1 MSVKR
6 WLAGVSIGALL
17 AVVPQQEARALLPT
31 SADPS
36 FTPIVIVD
44 LVPSATEEYTVAT
57 RIFSFTAE
65 DDDPLV
71 VQLIGMVHSL
81 NAPDSLGSTQRLFRF
96 IRQHGEELSVQSS
109 NRWVSHNGD
118 SVEVILL
125 RPTGQ
130 AGEVDFEEKARQ
142 SRLTADID
150 SLMEIAISIAN
161 KTAVKGQTGM
171 SFTRRKY
178 RLRNRRGVLRISA
191 ALEASATDPEKTE
204 PAADQPAPLST
215 TLVTGPAERVFL
227 SANAAYTKIRQVKF
241 NTDAGTFEPGSK
253 PTELFIGINYSLQ
266 DIFQNDAASGTKAFL
281 RGIYFGFL
289 VEPTKRPFNQLAATV
304 GFRHSPPPFESLF
317 SLETVSPYIG
327 IVWARDDV
335 ADASSTSRIKT
346 RYGKPSVIMGLSLGL
361 DKAIGWLQGTQ

>member
-1 MSVKR
+1 MTR
-6 WLAGVSIGALL
+6 WLAGIPVAVLLL
-17 AVVPQQEARALLPT
+17 AAPQPDAFALPPT
-31 SADPS
+31 PADPA

-44 LVPSATEEYTVAT
+44 LVPSATEEYAVAT
-57 RIFSFTAE
+57 RVFSFTTE

-81 NAPDSLGSTQRLFRF
+81 NAPDSLGGAQRLFRF
-96 IRQHGEELSVQSS
+96 IRQHGERLSVQSS

-161 KTAVKGQTGM
+161 KNAVKGQPGVA
-171 SFTRRKY
+171 FTRRKY
-178 RLRNRRGVLRISA
+178 RLRNKRGVLRISA
-191 ALEASATDPEKTE
+191 AIETSAAGPEKNE
-204 PAADQPAPLST
+204 AAADQPSPLST

-241 NTDAGTFEPGSK
+241 NTDAGTFEPGNK

-327 IVWARDDV
+327 IAWGRDDV
-335 ADASSTSRIKT
+335 ADASSASHIKT
-346 RYGKPSVIMGLSLGL
+346 RYGKPSVIMGLALGL
-361 DKAIGWLQGTQ
+361 DKALGWLHGTQ